1 MRTPN
6 CNLLVVVA
14 LLILGPWEARG
25 LGQGPRAGGRPRESR
40 LLDSRWME
48 DRLDGYAGDEIRLSS
63 YLEPPPHQ
71 TVFAPADGTR
81 SVPATLDENRHERL
95 LGAEA
100 VVLEPDPARPGA
112 PPEPL
117 YEELTPPAGA
127 SRLSGLVD
135 WWDVGCVVRGYFLND
150 QRIEW
155 SGTECTFG
163 AEAAVAP
170 VFKRRFGGWETTVE
184 GEFYLNQP
192 FDRNILADTPE
203 RRSYLGNCQV
213 DTFEISQL
221 RIAVATG
228 DFTLVAGKMVTP
240 FGRVHF
246 PLYSNARLDAPFI
259 RTESI
264 LWRETGLLLRYAPGV
279 LTADVALTNG
289 GDDRDA
295 NSSKALV
302 SRIGIDA
309 ECAAVGVSVKLHDG
323 IGSEG
328 QKVYNNHLG
337 MDCMVRRG
345 RFICSAEL
353 IYDEYGFRRPGFD
366 PNDITWCRSIYY
378 RDLNYRLGVPITG
391 VGYYVDLGYQ
401 GDRWSCFLNYGEFYP
416 QSIGHPQHDIVNR
429 RGIVK
434 LDYRFTP
441 SLSVYAACLV
451 ENAGYL
457 AQDNRV
463 RRGGVVLAGLQ
474 WTP

>member
-1 MRTPN
+1 MRTSN
-6 CNLLVVVA
+6 CHPLVVVA
-14 LLILGPWEARG
+14 LLILGPLEAG
-25 LGQGPRAGGRPRESR
+25 KLKGQDPRAGGRPGDNR
-40 LLDSRWME
+40 LLGPCPRWIE
-48 DRLDGYAGDEIRLSS
+48 ARLDDYRGDEIRLSS
-63 YLEPPPHQ
+63 YLE
-71 TVFAPADGTR
+71 APSSPEIDAVAAGR
-81 SVPATLDENRHERL
+81 GESGRQQL

-100 VVLEPDPARPGA
+100 IVLEPDPASPAA
-112 PPEPL
+112 PPELL
-117 YEELTPPAGA
+117 YEEQAPLAGA
-127 SRLSGLVD
+127 DRLSGPVD
-135 WWDVGCVVRGYFLND
+135 WWDVGCVVRGYYLND

-155 SGTECTFG
+155 SGVECTFG

-170 VFKRRFGGWETTVE
+170 VFKRRFGSWETTVE

-192 FDRNILADTPE
+192 FDRNLLADTPE
-203 RRSYLGNCQV
+203 RRSYLENYRV

-228 DFTLVAGKMVTP
+228 DLTLVAGKMVTP
-240 FGRVHF
+240 FGRVYF

-264 LWRETGLLLRYAPGV
+264 LWRETGFLLRYAPGV

-289 GDDRDA
+289 GEDRDA

-309 ECAAVGVSVKLHDG
+309 ERAALGVSFKVHDG

-328 QKVYNNHLG
+328 QKVYNNHVG

-345 RFICSAEL
+345 RFICSAEV

-378 RDLNYRLGVPITG
+378 RDLNCRLNVPITG
-391 VGYYVDLGYQ
+391 IGYYVDVGYR
-401 GDRWSCFLNYGEFYP
+401 GDRWSCFLDYGEFYP
-416 QSIGHPQHDIVNR
+416 QSIGHPQHDVVNR
-429 RGIVK
+429 RAIVK
-434 LDYRFTP
+434 VDYHFTP

-457 AQDNRV
+457 AQDNRP
-463 RRGGVVLAGLQ
+463 RQGGVLLAGLQ